1 MVPTEPKVNY
11 QISSAVPCMII
22 PYYLLAYLSVYY
34 YYVIQIRFSHIDF
47 WTKDYG
53 SLKLMH
59 KNKIYPYRVILTVTM
74 KDSQFV
80 LPVKSQEVHGCMLN
94 GQSIG

>member
-1 MVPTEPKVNY
+1 MF
-11 QISSAVPCMII
+11 
-22 PYYLLAYLSVYY
+22 
-34 YYVIQIRFSHIDF
+34 IQIRLSHIDF

-80 LPVKSQEVHGCMLN
+80 LPIKFRGCSTDSQLDRNLTFPLGN
-94 GQSIG
+94 